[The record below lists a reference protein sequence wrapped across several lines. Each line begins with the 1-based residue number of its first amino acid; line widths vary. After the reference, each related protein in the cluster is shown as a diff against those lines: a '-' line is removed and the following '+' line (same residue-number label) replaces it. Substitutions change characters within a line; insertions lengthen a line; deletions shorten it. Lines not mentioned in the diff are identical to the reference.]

1 MLPIL
6 MSFKISRLKLFLNP
20 FKWKTHHESCI
31 WFYEHSPNFKPATL
45 QQKCCYVLLVEM
57 FSRYHHHYLGQK
69 FALYVRPN
77 KIVNTRSLKTTSP
90 IQNEDYNSISDPREK
105 ETSQKLSWS
114 RIFVFVLLRLEKYT
128 TCCFDNGFVTSQLS
142 SVKQWVEKNCNW
154 NGSNIKPHNI
164 HFSLLTL
171 TCLKLAKYIL
181 KTACW

>member
-1 MLPIL
+1 M
-6 MSFKISRLKLFLNP
+6 
-20 FKWKTHHESCI
+20 
-31 WFYEHSPNFKPATL
+31 

-154 NGSNIKPHNI
+154 IGSNIKSLNI

-171 TCLKLAKYIL
+171 TCLKLAKYPQNCIL
-181 KTACW
+181 IGLL